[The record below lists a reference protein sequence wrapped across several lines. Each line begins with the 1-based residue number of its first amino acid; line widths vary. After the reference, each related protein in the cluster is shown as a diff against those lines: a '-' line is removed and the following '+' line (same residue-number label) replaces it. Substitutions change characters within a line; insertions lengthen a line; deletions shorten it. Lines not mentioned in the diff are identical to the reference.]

1 MALGLTVIGGL
12 YTTARLT
19 RDARLTAARSGPR
32 PRGDGGDPPQPRVDP
47 PLSAA
52 FAKDPADERFIAQLN
67 AALAPLET
75 PAPRPA
81 RAVPTLHIVGAP
93 RSAPP
98 CCTR

>member
-1 MALGLTVIGGL
+1 MP
-12 YTTARLT
+12 
-19 RDARLTAARSGPR
+19 DSPR
-32 PRGDGGDPPQPRVDP
+32 PAPGHDPAATGGDPPQPRVDP

-67 AALAPLET
+67 AALAPLEDAGYRDL
-75 PAPRPA
+75 PERL
-81 RAVPTLHIVGAP
+81 PTLHIVGAP